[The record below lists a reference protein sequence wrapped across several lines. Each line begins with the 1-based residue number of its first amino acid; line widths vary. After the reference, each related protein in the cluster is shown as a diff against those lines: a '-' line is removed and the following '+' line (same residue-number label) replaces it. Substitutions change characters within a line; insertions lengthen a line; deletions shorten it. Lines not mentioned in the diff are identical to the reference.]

1 MKEDEIMP
9 LVGGDGE
16 DTDGSGGGI
25 GGGDTD
31 AGLSDLEERVKLLE
45 EQVDEIYG
53 NLDIMTENMQL
64 ISDTLVQTISA
75 VQEVILNV
83 IATNKRINVIA
94 GMVKTP
100 YQIFVVER
108 DAVNATIQK
117 MAVNTPLYNSY
128 KMLPLY
134 KEWVRVLDYI
144 IENTDPVIPIIPPDP
159 YTQDLPT

>member
-1 MKEDEIMP
+1 MKDDDINP

-16 DTDGSGGGI
+16 DTDGSGGGT
-25 GGGDTD
+25 GGGTD
-31 AGLSDLEERVKLLE
+31 ADLTNLEERVTLLE
-45 EQVDEIYG
+45 EQVNEIYG
-53 NLDIMTENMQL
+53 NLDIMTDNMKL
-64 ISDTLVQTISA
+64 ISDTVVMLIDA
-75 VQEVILNV
+75 VQQVITNV

-117 MAVNTPLYNSY
+117 MGTNTPMYNSY

-144 IENTDPVIPIIPPDP
+144 IENTDPVIPVIPPDP